1 MLNWPA
7 TFLVIAVGAA
17 MLGFTNVA
25 GSAIEIAQVLFVVFL
40 VLAVMAFVFGR
51 RLSIKSKNK
60 AVK

>member
-1 MLNWPA
+1 
-7 TFLVIAVGAA
+7 

-60 AVK
+60 QLSNINAVEK